1 VFFWGNQLDELIIL
15 EKYYVVTCLR
25 DDVESSHSTLADI
38 QENREVTVLDLACEL
53 SVFRSLV
60 SIGISPGRRI
70 RILINRKKVVLV
82 AVDNSIIALSEDV
95 ASRIIVGE

>member
-1 VFFWGNQLDELIIL
+1 VG
-15 EKYYVVTCLR
+15 THLR
-25 DDVESSHSTLADI
+25 DDVESSHSTLADTW
-38 QENREVTVLDLACEL
+38 EHKEVTILDLACEL

-60 SIGISPGRRI
+60 SIGISPGRKI

-82 AVDNSIIALSEDV
+82 AIDNSIISLSEDV